1 MTSKATAQ
9 ADAAKPSTDDT
20 NDSAEKTAEAN
31 AAQASAEKPA
41 ATDNSPARSPLSHL
55 TAQSARFIVC
65 EVVIFNPTARKRDY
79 MWQSQKRTSFNF
91 QCMLV
96 STADPTQYML
106 GDAHGKGMN
115 EMKLNQLKDR
125 FKPGLVFH
133 MSKVAFAENTNQQYN
148 STPKTEV
155 VSMLSTTWTP
165 VLVSAAKPKIAEPA
179 IPIVA
184 SMGIEHEQLFDA
196 MALVQEVSPMN
207 SGGRTAAGQA
217 RARCQVLLN
226 DGSLNEDTSTVCHM
240 PVTIFADA
248 ATGGQEPLLFQTLR
262 RAGENKTAI
271 AFFGIQGK
279 KSESDATSG
288 KWSFQSSFG
297 FFCEVASD
305 TARGKVLEAQAAE
318 LVAAAAEAV
327 PQAVLQSRI
336 MDDHESF
343 ADTEAIETTCALFK
357 SIMAQ
362 TKVQAIETDTSFWQI
377 NWCHV
382 HLPEKAAE
390 VCTKDNSRL
399 WMPVKVEDETGQLNI
414 YMREK
419 AALSLARAEKKEEF
433 EAARADDALDF
444 PNKASI
450 KIIRKPAAPRTPTA
464 ADSAEEPA
472 QIQCYIVEA
481 AEQAIE
487 DTPSKSSLT
496 LLTLLEHTEARTDA
510 CAPASMSMIKKD
522 PHYGL
527 SVSYMVENQ
536 LVRKRC
542 TRAVALVRAS
552 SASRSDNMNEGFQM
566 ITEGVRDPLNESF
579 TCTLMS
585 FCTLRTSPDYQLKP
599 ARGMKTQTAFV
610 VIADVLE
617 AGSAEKPPV
626 FLVES
631 LEKVPDTEAEAAP
644 DHIRRRIQFASLVAK
659 MQGKNKKR
667 DWTEATSPAIAGKCR
682 RLGKSPTDE
691 LLDKY
696 T

>member
-1 MTSKATAQ
+1 MTSNTQTATTS
-9 ADAAKPSTDDT
+9 ADA
-20 NDSAEKTAEAN
+20 NN
-31 AAQASAEKPA
+31 SAEKPA
-41 ATDNSPARSPLSHL
+41 EASASSPAHSPLSHL

-96 STADPTQYML
+96 STTDPTQYML

-115 EMKLNQLKDR
+115 EMKLNQLKDK

-133 MSKVAFAENTNQQYN
+133 MSKVAFADNTNQQYN

-155 VSMLSTTWTP
+155 VSMLNTTWNP
-165 VLVSAAKPKIAEPA
+165 VLDSAGKPKMAEPA

-196 MALVQEVSPMN
+196 MALIQEISPMS
-207 SGGRTAAGQA
+207 SGGRTTAGQP
-217 RARCQVLLN
+217 RVRCQVLLN
-226 DGSLNEDTSTVCHM
+226 DGSLNENGSTVCHL

-248 ATGGQEPLLFQTLR
+248 TTDGREPLLFRQLR
-262 RAGENKTAI
+262 TAVEDKI
-271 AFFGIQGK
+271 AMAFFGIQGK

-288 KWSFQSSFG
+288 KWSFLSSFG

-305 TARGKVLEAQAAE
+305 TARGQLLEAQAPALVTAE
-318 LVAAAAEAV
+318 AEAV
-327 PQAVLQSRI
+327 PQAVLQSRGW
-336 MDDHESF
+336 DDPESF
-343 ADTEAIETTCALFK
+343 EDMEATETTCALLK
-357 SIMAQ
+357 TILAQ
-362 TKVQAIETDTSFWQI
+362 TKVQAIETDATFWQI

-382 HLPEKAAE
+382 YPPEKAAE

-399 WMPVKVEDETGQLNI
+399 WLQVKVEDETGQLNM
-414 YMREK
+414 YMREE
-419 AALSLARAEKKEEF
+419 AALSLARADSKEEF
-433 EAARADDALDF
+433 EAARADDTLDF

-450 KIIRKPAAPRTPTA
+450 KIIRKPAAPHTPTA
-464 ADSAEEPA
+464 ADSAEQPA

-496 LLTLLEHTEARTDA
+496 LLTLLENTEARTDA
-510 CAPASMSMIKKD
+510 WAPASMSMIKKD

-527 SVSYMVENQ
+527 SVSYMVEGE
-536 LVRKRC
+536 VIRKRC

-552 SASRSDNMNEGFQM
+552 GASRSDNMNEGFRM
-566 ITEGVRDPLNESF
+566 ITEGVRDPLEESF
-579 TCTLMS
+579 ICTLMS

-617 AGSAEKPPV
+617 ADSADKPPV

-631 LEKVPDTEAEAAP
+631 LEKLPDTEAEAAP
-644 DHIRRRIQFASLVAK
+644 DHMRRRIQFASLVAK
-659 MQGKNKKR
+659 LQGKGKTR
-667 DWTEATSPAIAGKCR
+667 AWTEENSPAIAGKCR
-682 RLGKSPTDE
+682 RLGKSPTDD

-696 T
+696 K